1 MLRIFLI
8 LLLLLFNACAS
19 TSGSRSSGTSSE
31 VNIDDDMDD
40 DDEGFGSEGAL
51 SPSGP
56 TLMFSLGKNR
66 YAQPRLSMQKINE
79 QVDALASKPRLSRAD
94 LENLIAAQGLARRP
108 FGEIWQNAQKL
119 SRMIKGNKGIADA
132 VKLNLGIAALRARK
146 YAIADYYLT
155 PLSTEAR
162 RGRIKASANNAIGI
176 MHLLNKNYQDA
187 SLAFKRALS
196 AAAGYRPAAFNLGLL
211 QLRFG
216 DFATARRVLGDLPP
230 DWFINASML
239 IIERHLG
246 NIARANGLCKKVLQQ
261 RPNHKMSK
269 LNCAI
274 IEFKENKNYK
284 KARKL
289 LQDAA
294 KISGGGEF
302 WENMIYK
309 LLEEID
315 TQEFNKK
322 LQAAAPTPLLAL

>member
-8 LLLLLFNACAS
+8 LLLVLLNACAS
-19 TSGSRSSGTSSE
+19 TSGSRSMETDSDAD
-31 VNIDDDMDD
+31 VVDD
-40 DDEGFGSEGAL
+40 DDGGFGSEGVRVPL
-51 SPSGP
+51 GP

-66 YAQPRLSMQKINE
+66 YGQPRLSMQKINA
-79 QVDALASKPRLSRAD
+79 QVDALASKPRLSSAN
-94 LENLIAAQGLARRP
+94 LENLIAAQDLARRP

-119 SRMIKGNKGIADA
+119 SRMVKGNKGISDT
-132 VKLNLGIAALRARK
+132 VKLTLGIAALRSRK
-146 YAIADYYLT
+146 YAIADYFLT

-162 RGRIKASANNAIGI
+162 QGRIKASANNAIGI
-176 MHLLNKNYQDA
+176 MHLLDRNYQDA

-216 DFATARRVLGDLPP
+216 DFATARRVLGDIPP

-261 RPNHKMSK
+261 QPNHKMSK

-302 WENMIYK
+302 WENTIYK

-322 LQAAAPTPLLAL
+322 LQAAAPLPPLAL